1 MTQMTPRVEF
11 RHTTASETETR
22 RLGEAAGRAAQPGD
36 VIGLIGDLGAGKTQF
51 VKGAAVGA
59 GVASASLVTSPTF
72 VLMNVYEGRIP
83 VRHYDLYRLDK
94 PDLESLGY
102 LDSLATSL
110 TLVEWSDKA
119 GDLLGDRLEI
129 RIDAT
134 GPTSRDLQ
142 ALATGPRSR
151 ALAERIR
158 TLLQEEDRH
167 DLQRGDRPDRRG
179 PG

>member
-1 MTQMTPRVEF
+1 MTPRVEF
-11 RHTTASETETR
+11 RHTTSSESETR

-59 GVASASLVTSPTF
+59 GVDSASLVTSPTF
-72 VLMNVYEGRIP
+72 VLMNVYEGRFP
-83 VRHYDLYRLDK
+83 VRHYDLYRLDR

-102 LDSLATSL
+102 LDSLANSQTR
-110 TLVEWSDKA
+110 VEWSDKA
-119 GDLLGDRLEI
+119 GDLLGDRLEV

-134 GPTSRDLQ
+134 GATSRDVQ

-158 TLLQEEDRH
+158 SILQTEDRH
-167 DLQRGDRPDRRG
+167 EDRRG